1 MNYIKY
7 AWDNIKH
14 RKLRSFLT
22 VLSIL
27 IGIASIFTLVSFGQG
42 LTNYIDVISSEVGTD
57 KLIIQSK
64 GIGAPGTDENFF
76 IKKEEVEFLSKIN
89 GMDEVAGVYFSVVQ
103 IKHDRSKKFVFMGSE
118 NMNNKK
124 LIMELY
130 TLKLHSGRDLKKGD
144 NKKVVMGYNYLLP
157 KKIYETS
164 LRMRDKIKINDEEF
178 QIIGFYEPVGN
189 PQDDSNI
196 YITNEGFEILMPEKK
211 NKFQFAIAR
220 VQEGI
225 NPRDMAEKAALKLRK
240 FKSQKEGDEDFFIM
254 TYEQLIQ
261 TFNNILGVING
272 VLVLIALISLVVAG
286 VNIMNTMYTAV
297 LERTKEIGILKA
309 IGAKNNN
316 ILMIFLV
323 ESGIVGLFGGIL
335 GISLG
340 WGISTIG
347 GRIAADAGYQ
357 MLQPIFP
364 VELVIG
370 CLVFALLVGIISGL
384 MPARQASKLLPVDAL
399 RYE

>member
-1 MNYIKY
+1 MNYLKY
-7 AWDNIKH
+7 AWDNLKH

-42 LTNYIDVISSEVGTD
+42 LTNYVDVISSEVGTD

-64 GIGAPGTDENFF
+64 GIGAPGTDKNFF

-103 IKHDRSKKFVFMGSE
+103 IKHDKSKKFVFMGSE

-144 NKKVVMGYNYLLP
+144 NKKVAMGYNYLLP
-157 KKIYETS
+157 KKIYEIP

-196 YITNEGFEILMPEKK
+196 YITNEGFESLMPEKK
-211 NKFQFAIAR
+211 DKFQFAIAR

-225 NPRDMAEKAALKLRK
+225 NPRSMADKATVKLRK
-240 FKSQKEGDEDFFIM
+240 FKDQKEGDEDFFIM

-272 VLVLIALISLVVAG
+272 VLVLLALISLVVAG

-340 WGISTIG
+340 WGISTTA

-364 VELVIG
+364 VELIIG
-370 CLVFALLVGIISGL
+370 CLVFALLVGVISGL
-384 MPARQASKLLPVDAL
+384 LPARQASKLLPVDAL

>member
-211 NKFQFAIAR
+211 DKFQFAIAR

-272 VLVLIALISLVVAG
+272 VLVLIALISLVVAQ
-286 VNIMNTMYTAV
+286 
-297 LERTKEIGILKA
+297 
-309 IGAKNNN
+309 IGAT
-316 ILMIFLV
+316 
-323 ESGIVGLFGGIL
+323 SGL
-335 GISLG
+335 
-340 WGISTIG
+340 
-347 GRIAADAGYQ
+347 D
-357 MLQPIFP
+357 
-364 VELVIG
+364 LVI
-370 CLVFALLVGIISGL
+370 
-384 MPARQASKLLPVDAL
+384 
-399 RYE
+399 

>member
-7 AWDNIKH
+7 AWDNVKH
-14 RKLRSFLT
+14 RKTRSFLT

-27 IGIASIFTLVSFGQG
+27 IGIAAIFTLVSFGQG
-42 LTNYIDVISSEVGTD
+42 LSNFVDVISSEVGAD

-76 IKKEEVEFLSKIN
+76 ITREEVDFLGNIN
-89 GMDEVAGVYFSVVQ
+89 GISEIAGVYFSVVQ
-103 IKHDRSKKFVFMGSE
+103 IEHDRSKKFVFAGSE
-118 NMNNKK
+118 NQEFKK
-124 LIMELY
+124 LIEEAY
-130 TLKLHSGRDLKKGD
+130 TLKLHSGRKLKKGD
-144 NKKVVMGYNYLLP
+144 KNKVVLAYNYLLP
-157 KKIYETS
+157 KKIYEKP
-164 LRMRDKIKINDEEF
+164 LKIRDKVRVNDKEF
-178 QIIGFYEPVGN
+178 EVVGFYEAVGN
-189 PQDDSNI
+189 PQDDSNV
-196 YITNEGFEILMPEKK
+196 YLTDEGFENLLPDTKD
-211 NKFQFAIAR
+211 KFQFAIAR

-240 FKSQKEGDEDFFIM
+240 FKDQKEGQEDFFIM

-272 VLVLIALISLVVAG
+272 VLVLIALVSLVVAG

-309 IGAKNNN
+309 IGAKNHN
-316 ILMIFLV
+316 ILFIFLI
-323 ESGIVGLFGGIL
+323 ESGLVGLFGGVL
-335 GISLG
+335 GVSLG
-340 WGISTIG
+340 WGISELG

-364 VELVIG
+364 LELIIG
-370 CLVFALLVGIISGL
+370 CLVFAFLVGALSGL